1 MLKKEKKRAKDAAA
15 LLQRLGHKPPGSAR
29 GDRPNHADYNK
40 ITEKVNG
47 HDPSPSVESRSSEL
61 SMGSR
66 SSGSRMNTG
75 SSDDWRRPPTGTG
88 ISQEKQ
94 KQRIEHDAKVKKK
107 ICMLFFFLSLNCI
120 CQQQRQR
127 SACTSA

>member
-29 GDRPNHADYNK
+29 GDRINHGDYDK
-40 ITEKVNG
+40 VTEKVNG
-47 HDPSPSVESRSSEL
+47 HDPSVQSRSSDL
-61 SMGSR
+61 GSR
-66 SSGSRMNTG
+66 SSDLGSRSQGSRMNTG

-88 ISQEKQ
+88 ISEQKQ

-107 ICMLFFFLSLNCI
+107 ICKCPVSYV
-120 CQQQRQR
+120 
-127 SACTSA
+127 